1 MADGAT
7 QTLHYV
13 RSDSPGTDPFAD
25 LCEADRV
32 VTF

>member
-1 MADGAT
+1 MPDDAT
-7 QTLHYV
+7 QTLYYV
-13 RSDSPGTDPFAD
+13 RSDSLGTDPFAD